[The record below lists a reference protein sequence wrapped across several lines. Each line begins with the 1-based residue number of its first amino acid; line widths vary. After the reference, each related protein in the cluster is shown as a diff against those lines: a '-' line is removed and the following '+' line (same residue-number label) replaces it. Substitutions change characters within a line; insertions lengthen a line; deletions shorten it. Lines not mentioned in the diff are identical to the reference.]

1 MGFLIAAII
10 IFALVQRRKYR
21 RIYRDYK
28 RGCKHDKWSRR
39 WERMQAHGD
48 ARNETGR
55 GNYDK
60 WDKWSRQ
67 WQDWERWAEDARHQ
81 AADAGQKIASTLE
94 MAEAKIRREAERL
107 RGGAPGG
114 APKPGADAA
123 SQSSKASKRS
133 ESEQPAGFDQDRE
146 QELDSDE
153 ERKAYQRARRRAAR
167 EAGFYIHLM
176 WYGIVIG
183 SLLVVN
189 LVVSPAFEW
198 WIFPALGWGIGL
210 ASHFGAVYGWRWI
223 HERVFQPAVQREV
236 QREVTREKEA
246 LRTEKQASLDELTAS
261 FAHEIRNPIA
271 AAKSLVQQMGE
282 DPISNENVEYAKVAL
297 DELERVERSVS
308 HLLKYAKETDYVF
321 ENVGLASVLDHALT
335 EMRAKLEANHVSVSR
350 NYIGGPTVRADA
362 DKLRQ
367 VFTNVIDNAIDAM
380 ESNAGERRLEFG
392 IRSLYPGTATVVIRD
407 NGCGIPED
415 KLAKIFNPFYTTKK
429 NGTGLGMGIA
439 KKVMDAHSGRI
450 EVQSKPGTG
459 TEFRLSIPLADAIR
473 TQNQSDESDQSNPAG
488 FNYASPSDLERP
500 SANPPDMPQE
510 MAQDTSQDVLD
521 DISPDILDDKRDGTH
536 ATGAGGNGRPT
547 NRPPAGA
554 GERR

>member
-1 MGFLIAAII
+1 MGFLIVAII
-10 IFALVQRRKYR
+10 IFALFQRRKYR
-21 RIYRDYK
+21 RIYRGYK
-28 RGCKHDKWSRR
+28 RDKWSRR
-39 WERMQAHGD
+39 WERMQSHKD
-48 ARNETGR
+48 ATGESGR
-55 GNYDK
+55 VANDK
-60 WDKWSRQ
+60 WDKWSCQ
-67 WQDWERWAEDARHQ
+67 WQDWERWANDARHQ
-81 AADAGQKIASTLE
+81 AADVGQKVASKLE
-94 MAEAKIRREAERL
+94 MAEAKLRREAERL
-107 RGGAPGG
+107 RGGPAAPS
-114 APKPGADAA
+114 DAA
-123 SQSSKASKRS
+123 KSGNSADSQSSKA
-133 ESEQPAGFDQDRE
+133 AGPERRGEAGQDRAPE
-146 QELDSDE
+146 RDSDE
-153 ERKAYQRARRRAAR
+153 ELKAYKRARRRAAH
-167 EAGFYIHLM
+167 EAGFYMHLM

-183 SLLVVN
+183 SLLMVN
-189 LVVSPAFEW
+189 LIVSPSFEW
-198 WIFPALGWGIGL
+198 WIFPAVGWGIGL

-223 HERVFQPAVQREV
+223 HERVFEPAVQREV

-308 HLLKYAKETDYVF
+308 HLLKYAKETDYSF

-335 EMRAKLEANHVSVSR
+335 EMRAKLEANQVSVSR

-380 ESNAGERRLEFG
+380 TSNTGERRLEFG
-392 IRSLYPGTATVVIRD
+392 IRSLHPGTATVVIRD
-407 NGCGIPED
+407 NGCGIAED

-450 EVQSKPGTG
+450 EVQSKPGAG
-459 TEFRLSIPLADAIR
+459 TEFRLSIPLADALR
-473 TQNQSDESDQSNPAG
+473 DQSQSDEPDQPNRAG
-488 FNYASPSDLERP
+488 FNHASPSDAERA
-500 SANPPDMPQE
+500 SANPEQVPGDERNAPR
-510 MAQDTSQDVLD
+510 APGV
-521 DISPDILDDKRDGTH
+521 
-536 ATGAGGNGRPT
+536 GGNGTSANQPRP
-547 NRPPAGA
+547 GA

>member
-1 MGFLIAAII
+1 
-10 IFALVQRRKYR
+10 
-21 RIYRDYK
+21 
-28 RGCKHDKWSRR
+28 
-39 WERMQAHGD
+39 
-48 ARNETGR
+48 
-55 GNYDK
+55 
-60 WDKWSRQ
+60 
-67 WQDWERWAEDARHQ
+67 
-81 AADAGQKIASTLE
+81 
-94 MAEAKIRREAERL
+94 
-107 RGGAPGG
+107 
-114 APKPGADAA
+114 
-123 SQSSKASKRS
+123 
-133 ESEQPAGFDQDRE
+133 
-146 QELDSDE
+146 
-153 ERKAYQRARRRAAR
+153 
-167 EAGFYIHLM
+167 
-176 WYGIVIG
+176 
-183 SLLVVN
+183 
-189 LVVSPAFEW
+189 
-198 WIFPALGWGIGL
+198 
-210 ASHFGAVYGWRWI
+210 
-223 HERVFQPAVQREV
+223 
-236 QREVTREKEA
+236 
-246 LRTEKQASLDELTAS
+246 
-261 FAHEIRNPIA
+261 
-271 AAKSLVQQMGE
+271 
-282 DPISNENVEYAKVAL
+282 
-297 DELERVERSVS
+297 
-308 HLLKYAKETDYVF
+308 
-321 ENVGLASVLDHALT
+321 VGLASVLDHALT

-488 FNYASPSDLERP
+488 FNHASPSGLERP

-521 DISPDILDDKRDGTH
+521 DISPDILDDKRNATH